1 MRKQS
6 RKVER
11 PVRSYR
17 RRFTA
22 PVLVA
27 IVVLAIGAITALS
40 RQADNSRSAAKKA
53 IVNARMAPQDFHL
66 QDPTAQQ
73 QQLTD
78 EEARKLADGL
88 KRLVN
93 QSTEGLVEVQHADG
107 SVSVNLDDRFQ
118 NVTVARV
125 NKDGSVAQSCVDNP
139 KAAGAFFGIDPKLI
153 DPTIDG
159 SGAKP
164 AKVSPARTK
173 N

>member
-1 MRKQS
+1 
-6 RKVER
+6 
-11 PVRSYR
+11 
-17 RRFTA
+17 
-22 PVLVA
+22 
-27 IVVLAIGAITALS
+27 VVLAIGAITALS
-40 RQADNSRSAAKKA
+40 RQADNSQSAAKKA
-53 IVNARMAPQDFHL
+53 IVNARIAPQDVHL
-66 QDPTAQQ
+66 QDQAAQPE
-73 QQLTD
+73 QLTD
-78 EEARKLADGL
+78 EEARKLAEGL

-153 DPTIDG
+153 DPTVDG

-164 AKVSPARTK
+164 ARVSPASTR